1 MTTRVKSIGVDVN
14 LMEKS
19 VTFMANAVIQTLF
32 RVAHKRGLDPDY
44 LQSNLPAIEAGL
56 VTWLAEEKLLSL
68 LLQVYL
74 PGRDDALEDWETAFE
89 YYADPFLEVQKPPIE
104 QIEEA
109 CQQLAGL
116 PAGAGYRVYARLA
129 PDATEVAGW
138 VPGTPLTID
147 ADVEQEFDGTGFG
160 HIGGKIRY
168 RGGHW

>member
-1 MTTRVKSIGVDVN
+1 MATRVKSIGVGVN

-19 VTFMANAVIQTLF
+19 VTFMANVVIQTLF
-32 RVAHKRGLDPDY
+32 RITHKRGLDPGY
-44 LQSNLPAIEAGL
+44 LQSNVQIIEEGL

-68 LLQVYL
+68 LLQVYV

-109 CQQLAGL
+109 CQQLASL
-116 PAGAGYRVYARLA
+116 PPEAGYRIYARLA
-129 PDATEVAGW
+129 PDASEVAGW
-138 VPGTPLTID
+138 VPGTPLVID

-160 HIGGKIRY
+160 HIGGKVRY
-168 RGGHW
+168 RGGRW